1 MEKVKDCS
9 AIYAEWR
16 DEILFNSSFLVSI
29 IISRLKLS
37 SEKSPIISIARS
49 SVDGR
54 LYWTGSPSL
63 APIIHIINSSPGES
77 SNLSLAILNFLTN
90 GL

>member
-29 IISRLKLS
+29 IISCLKLS

-54 LYWTGSPSL
+54 LYWT
-63 APIIHIINSSPGES
+63 
-77 SNLSLAILNFLTN
+77 
-90 GL
+90 